1 MRRIYESLIVVI
13 ENKFRVDA
21 RYFINGGIWL
31 SLSQVATISFGLLT
45 TVLLTRYLPES
56 SYGIYKY
63 LIALATIFS
72 VFSLSG
78 VGQSI
83 LQTAAKGYRN
93 FYRENITFIF
103 KVNLLISLASLIGA
117 GYYWYNENTLLSI
130 GCALIA
136 LIQPLTQTFQ
146 SAPAYLNGIGNFK
159 LGTKI
164 NLWRMFFISS
174 ITLITLL
181 LTQNVL
187 WLFLAYI
194 SSHLIVNLVTY
205 RLFIKPADSTPE
217 GITQKYLHYAKH
229 TSLRNLIE
237 GIASKAD
244 AIIIF
249 TSLGAVELALYSVAT
264 VIPEQ
269 IKSSLKNVAT
279 LLMPKYAKIDDPDI
293 LIKTLPK
300 RSFQL
305 LVILVLI
312 TIAYILIAPLVI
324 PFLFPKYPEAVLYTQ
339 IAAISFPTFIA
350 LLPHSILKAKLANSE
365 LYKINTINSI
375 LQIIL
380 VFLGATFYGLMGVVV
395 ATIIRRVF
403 NLLVAYYFTFKKMST

>member
-1 MRRIYESLIVVI
+1 MRKIYESLISI
-13 ENKFRVDA
+13 TEKKFRVDA
-21 RYFINGGIWL
+21 RYFINGGFWL
-31 SLSQVATISFGLLT
+31 SLGQVTTIVFGLLT
-45 TVLLTRYLPES
+45 TVLLTRYLPET

-63 LIALATIFS
+63 LIALVAIFS
-72 VFSLSG
+72 AFSLSG

-83 LQTAAKGYRN
+83 LQTAAKGYGN
-93 FYRENITFIF
+93 FYRENISLIF
-103 KVNLLISLASLIGA
+103 KFNLLISLSALSGSV
-117 GYYWYNENTLLSI
+117 YYWYNDNTLLSI
-130 GCALIA
+130 GCLLIA
-136 LIQPLTQTFQ
+136 LIQPITQTFQ
-146 SAPAYLNGIGNFK
+146 SIPAYLNGKGNFK
-159 LGTKI
+159 LSTKI
-164 NLWRMFFISS
+164 HLARMSFISAT
-174 ITLITLL
+174 TLITLF
-181 LTQNVL
+181 LTQSVL

-194 SSHLIVNLVTY
+194 SSHLVVNLVTY
-205 RLFIKPADSTPE
+205 YLFIKPASKTPTH
-217 GITQKYLHYAKH
+217 ITQKYLNYAKH